1 MCKRSSQLGSLTFGV
16 PSLEYPSW
24 LYAVLPWLHM
34 VEVQGKEGLKCREG
48 GTRVGSAVY
57 DFVGETSST
66 LATLSSAA
74 SLKLPFSC
82 LQSAPT
88 PDLYVSLIKTLGPRV
103 NLLELNFGLSLGPYK
118 ESGRCFVSP
127 PIPCP
132 WRKFQNPQ
140 HPCAYCADTL
150 HPVGRFV

>member
-1 MCKRSSQLGSLTFGV
+1 
-16 PSLEYPSW
+16 
-24 LYAVLPWLHM
+24 M

-74 SLKLPFSC
+74 SLKLLFSC

-88 PDLYVSLIKTLGPRV
+88 PRPLCKPNKDAQPKGELIGT
-103 NLLELNFGLSLGPYK
+103 ELW
-118 ESGRCFVSP
+118 FVTG
-127 PIPCP
+127 
-132 WRKFQNPQ
+132 
-140 HPCAYCADTL
+140 AL
-150 HPVGRFV
+150 

>member
-1 MCKRSSQLGSLTFGV
+1 MLDSFSFLFFFFFTVFPAKGQHRLLHKTNLEVRQTPSSGGQLGLCAQLGSLTFGV

-48 GTRVGSAVY
+48 GTRVGSAVC

-82 LQSAPT
+82 LQSAST
-88 PDLYVSLIKTLGPRV
+88 P
-103 NLLELNFGLSLGPYK
+103 
-118 ESGRCFVSP
+118 
-127 PIPCP
+127 
-132 WRKFQNPQ
+132 
-140 HPCAYCADTL
+140 
-150 HPVGRFV
+150 